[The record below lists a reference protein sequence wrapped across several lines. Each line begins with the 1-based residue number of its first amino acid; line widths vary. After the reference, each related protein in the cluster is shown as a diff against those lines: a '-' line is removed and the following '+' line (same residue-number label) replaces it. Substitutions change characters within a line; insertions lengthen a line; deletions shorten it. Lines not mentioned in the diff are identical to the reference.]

1 VVSWFETAPE
11 CHLHRLELVQ
21 RLLESFHAGD
31 GLAERCAVSSHLL
44 PPQGIFAT
52 HLHSLLDMD
61 LDARRLVRMRMET
74 AEDGRFIRATMRM
87 LPGQC
92 TE

>member
-1 VVSWFETAPE
+1 MRCPAHKCLNIACLVCERRLIGRQLGNPSGSATEA
-11 CHLHRLELVQ
+11 HLA
-21 RLLESFHAGD
+21 LL
-31 GLAERCAVSSHLL
+31 
-44 PPQGIFAT
+44 QGIFAT
-52 HLHSLLDMD
+52 HLHSLLDMQ
-61 LDARRLVRMRMET
+61 LNAQHLVRMRMET

>member
-1 VVSWFETAPE
+1 MSGLREAPE
-11 CHLHRLELVQ
+11 TEGSWDIGAPLPQGL
-21 RLLESFHAGD
+21 
-31 GLAERCAVSSHLL
+31 GLAVL
-44 PPQGIFAT
+44 QGIFAT
-52 HLHSLLDMD
+52 HLHSLLDMQ

>member
-1 VVSWFETAPE
+1 MQ
-11 CHLHRLELVQ
+11 LDVQ
-21 RLLESFHAGD
+21 
-31 GLAERCAVSSHLL
+31 
-44 PPQGIFAT
+44 
-52 HLHSLLDMD
+52 
-61 LDARRLVRMRMET
+61 RLVRMRMET